1 MKALAAVSKNFVIG
15 NNGKLPWT
23 SKEDLQFFKET
34 TWNGRIVVGRT
45 TYKTLPKLKNRVV
58 YILTRDENK
67 LGGGYSMVDGI
78 NESFGIFYCKH
89 PNNIPPSDYVFG
101 GGLFLC
107 GGAQVYKEFLK
118 DCEGIYLTEF
128 DFDCKGDTKFPFT
141 KEEIIEMFPKQTLIK
156 TINQGKITYYE
167 KI

>member
-78 NESFGIFYCKH
+78 NESFGIFYC
-89 PNNIPPSDYVFG
+89 
-101 GGLFLC
+101 
-107 GGAQVYKEFLK
+107 
-118 DCEGIYLTEF
+118 
-128 DFDCKGDTKFPFT
+128 
-141 KEEIIEMFPKQTLIK
+141 
-156 TINQGKITYYE
+156 
-167 KI
+167 